1 VTQLEALLLL
11 RRFSEREWTAAEVS
25 KELYSNDAATA
36 DMLDKL
42 AKDGI
47 LKNSKGGSTQRYVYA
62 PDSATDR
69 AIQLVERSYVQ
80 QRVRIIDLI
89 FSKPHNQLQHFAE
102 AFKLKHE
109 DKDK

>member
-11 RRFSEREWTAAEVS
+11 RKFSEREWTAAEVS
-25 KELYSNDAATA
+25 KELYSND
-36 DMLDKL
+36 
-42 AKDGI
+42 
-47 LKNSKGGSTQRYVYA
+47 SKSGSTQRYVYA
-62 PDSATDR
+62 PDSTTDR
-69 AIQLVERSYVQ
+69 AVQLVEKSYAQ